1 MAQKDQLEAGFKRLD
16 EIIEKMEQGELSL
29 EESFRLYKEG
39 VGLVAACNES
49 IEKVENEIKV
59 IEDEA
64 QGVSSD
70 EL

>member
-1 MAQKDQLEAGFKRLD
+1 MAQKDQLEEGFKRLD

-29 EESFRLYKEG
+29 EESFKLYKEG
-39 VGLVAACNES
+39 VGLVSSCNEA

-64 QGVSSD
+64 TRS
-70 EL
+70 EE